1 MRFSPEFLDEIRARL
16 SLVDVIGTNLSLRK
30 RGNYYVGLCPFH
42 REKTP
47 SFIVTPDGGHYHCF
61 GCGAHGSHFQYL
73 MLIEHLSFPEAV
85 EKCAHLAGVPLP
97 VSTEHEAQS
106 KFYEELYALNH
117 DAAQFFTQ
125 QLYLAKNQKVLDYCL
140 NRGLNKGTMGYF
152 ALGYAP
158 NDWHALKN
166 NLLSK
171 GYSQELMLKAGL
183 LIYNEEKKVVY
194 DRFRDRL
201 MFPIFDHQERIIAF
215 GGRALGGQDPKY
227 LNSPETLL
235 FKKGEILYN
244 RSNARRNLKSG
255 KNIVVVEGYMDVI
268 TLHQYGFTQ
277 AVAPLGTAF
286 TGEHLKALW
295 RFSPEPIFCF
305 DGDEAGQKAHLR
317 AIDVALPHL
326 CAGKSAQFLMLPEN
340 EDPDSYLRKFGAPQF
355 QKLLDQP
362 ISLFKKLI
370 DYESKTTPSD
380 TPERRALLISKLQDK
395 GKLIQDALV
404 EKCYQDI
411 LREQFGMTQFT
422 QKRSFTP
429 PRSNAPRP
437 VDPSMFSKKQ
447 EAALLLSLISNPSL
461 LDSLFEPLSNVS
473 FQEKPLEDIRN
484 HLISYVSLGSSLE
497 KSDIVAYL
505 EKTGNSNTLKAIE
518 SDASLKTLFPFLR
531 KEMHKDQV
539 QKEWH
544 DIYQRYKNTHPS
556 IEKNANAPDLLSEDG
571 WTQFLKTREA
581 QFLEE
586 NDAL

>member
-1 MRFSPEFLDEIRARL
+1 
-16 SLVDVIGTNLSLRK
+16 
-30 RGNYYVGLCPFH
+30 
-42 REKTP
+42 
-47 SFIVTPDGGHYHCF
+47 IVTPDGGHYHCF

-255 KNIVVVEGYMDVI
+255 NNIVVVEGYMDVI

-429 PRSNAPRP
+429 PRSNAPQP

-518 SDASLKTLFPFLR
+518 SDASL
-531 KEMHKDQV
+531 
-539 QKEWH
+539 
-544 DIYQRYKNTHPS
+544 
-556 IEKNANAPDLLSEDG
+556 
-571 WTQFLKTREA
+571 
-581 QFLEE
+581 
-586 NDAL
+586 